1 MKKAPKDQGLFLTVF
16 ASVSVVAILIVW
28 AFLPV
33 VHIQTEEGDDEEVQG
48 PPPRVNIN
56 LVLPPEELMEKS
68 IVAIKKAEK
77 VIEMDDKKKEEE
89 EKGGEKKSGE
99 KTDGG
104 NGKKDAGGAPKEE
117 KAKG

>member
-28 AFLPV
+28 TFLPV
-33 VHIQTEEGDDEEVQG
+33 VHIQTEEGGDEEVKG
-48 PPPRVNIN
+48 PPPRVNVN

-68 IVAIKKAEK
+68 IVAIKKAEA

-89 EKGGEKKSGE
+89 GKDGGEKKGE
-99 KTDGG
+99 KKDG
-104 NGKKDAGGAPKEE
+104 GKKDAGDAPKKE